1 MEASN
6 TRFNSS
12 NVQLDELLRGK
23 FDVNGGILK
32 LCTIKKT
39 MPLAIPL
46 AFNEFC
52 AVVAF
57 NTAVE
62 FARVASLE
70 FEADAGSLI
79 L

>member
-23 FDVNGGILK
+23 VDVNGGIFK

-39 MPLAIPL
+39 TCNSTGIQRIL
-46 AFNEFC
+46 C
-52 AVVAF
+52 SG
-57 NTAVE
+57 
-62 FARVASLE
+62 RVKHNRGIRTGGIA
-70 FEADAGSLI
+70 
-79 L
+79 

>member
-23 FDVNGGILK
+23 VDVNGGIFK
-32 LCTIKKT
+32 LCTIKK
-39 MPLAIPL
+39 PVAISL

-52 AVVAF
+52 AVVVL
-57 NTAVE
+57 NTTMG

-70 FEADAGSLI
+70 FGADAGS
-79 L
+79 